1 MKHVHF
7 NLKGYLA
14 GFQRWPLARVR
25 ESGSLR
31 RSGARRQPA
40 APQGPAQEAT
50 VPTSAATAVQTACDD
65 LPGTLPSAVLSPCE
79 VWWRLEDLWLRLG
92 QHAEV
97 SLQEDGSACSLVIT
111 GGGLEAKAEL
121 GLLCAH
127 AADPEGYAWRIG
139 DRKGS
144 FVQWIDRQG
153 DDLVCQLS
161 PCWCI
166 ESWPEGPEVAA
177 MVQGFL
183 AGLRLKQRQAPRW
196 QAAA

>member
-7 NLKGYLA
+7 NLRGYLA
-14 GFQRWPLARVR
+14 AVPRWPLARFR

-40 APQGPAQEAT
+40 TPQGPAQEAA
-50 VPTSAATAVQTACDD
+50 VPHSAATAVQAASDA
-65 LPGTLPSAVLSPCE
+65 LPGTLTSAALSPCE
-79 VWWRLEDLWLRLG
+79 VWRLLEDLWLRLG
-92 QHAEV
+92 RHAVV
-97 SLQEDGSACSLVIT
+97 SLQEDGTACSLVIT
-111 GGGLEAKAEL
+111 GWGRKAKAEL

-127 AADPEGYAWRIG
+127 AADSEGYALRIG

-144 FVQWIDRQG
+144 FVQWIDHQG
-153 DDLVCQLS
+153 DDLVCQLC

-183 AGLRLKQRQAPRW
+183 AGLCLKQRRASRW
-196 QAAA
+196 QEAA

>member
-1 MKHVHF
+1 MPH
-7 NLKGYLA
+7 
-14 GFQRWPLARVR
+14 
-25 ESGSLR
+25 
-31 RSGARRQPA
+31 
-40 APQGPAQEAT
+40 
-50 VPTSAATAVQTACDD
+50 SAATAAQAASAA
-65 LPGTLPSAVLSPCE
+65 LPGTLPCAALSPCE
-79 VWWRLEDLWLRLG
+79 VWWRLEGLWLRLG
-92 QHAEV
+92 RHAVV
-97 SLQEDGSACSLVIT
+97 SLQEDGSACNLVIT
-111 GGGLEAKAEL
+111 GGGRKAQAEL
-121 GLLCAH
+121 GSLCAH
-127 AADPEGYAWRIG
+127 AADPEGYARRIG

-144 FVQWIDRQG
+144 FVRWIDRQG